1 MIKFRNKLKDFNKKQ
16 NIIGVNYSQFVK
28 KQNRLKSPVSLLK
41 SNYYFAPMQFNQI
54 VGQAAIKQ
62 RLINS
67 VTDNRVSHAQLFLGP
82 EGSGS
87 LALAVAYAQFLSCED
102 KQPDDSCG
110 VCSSCRKYQKLMHPD
125 LHFSYPF
132 FAKHKDDNALTFIE
146 EWREAF
152 LANPYLSLDIW
163 RDYLEAENKQANI
176 NIAEC
181 HQIIKKLSFK
191 PFESAYKILILWLP
205 EYLDKEGNAL
215 LKIIEEPQP
224 NTLFLLVAQN
234 QDQILNTIL
243 SRTQLIKIP
252 ALTYEDIKHQMIG
265 QYHQTEHAAAEIAYL
280 SNGNMTEA
288 LAMLGQEDKSYH
300 NLFVQWLRYCFANK
314 GIELVSFVDQ
324 LAKMGREN
332 QKNFMRYG
340 ISFIRECC
348 LLMAEAGSLVHL
360 PAAELETAQ
369 RMAKVMT
376 ISMANAISAEL
387 EKAHYHIERN
397 ANPKILFLDVSLQ
410 IISFVKAK
418 SSPQGNHYIPN

>member
-1 MIKFRNKLKDFNKKQ
+1 MRFKD
-16 NIIGVNYSQFVK
+16 IIGQE
-28 KQNRLKSPVSLLK
+28 
-41 SNYYFAPMQFNQI
+41 
-54 VGQAAIKQ
+54 AIKQ

-67 VTDNRVSHAQLFLGP
+67 VNENRVSHAQLFLGP

-87 LALAVAYAQFLSCED
+87 LALAVAYAQYLSCED

-132 FAKHKDDNALTFIE
+132 FAKHKDDTALTYIE
-146 EWREAF
+146 QWRDAF
-152 LANPYLSLDIW
+152 TANPYLSLDIW
-163 RDYLEAENKQANI
+163 RGYLEAENKQANI

-215 LKIIEEPQP
+215 LKVIEEPQP

-243 SRTQLIKIP
+243 SRTQLIKVP
-252 ALTYEDIKHQMIG
+252 CLNYEEIKEHLITD
-265 QYHQTEHAAAEIAYL
+265 HNQTETAASEIAYL

-288 LAMLGQEDKSYH
+288 LSMLQQDTKSYH
-300 NLFVQWLRYCFANK
+300 TLFVQWLRQCFSNK
-314 GIELVSFVDQ
+314 GLEVLGFVDQ
-324 LAKMGREN
+324 MAKLGREN
-332 QKNFMRYG
+332 QKNFLRYG

-348 LLMAEAGSLVHL
+348 LLRSGAERIVKL
-360 PAAELETAQ
+360 PGQELETAKK
-369 RMAKVMT
+369 MSAVMNIPQAQT
-376 ISMANAISAEL
+376 IINEL

-410 IISFVKAK
+410 IIKILNFKIV
-418 SSPQGNHYIPN
+418 PTGNHYIPN

>member
-1 MIKFRNKLKDFNKKQ
+1 MQFKD
-16 NIIGVNYSQFVK
+16 IIGQ
-28 KQNRLKSPVSLLK
+28 Q
-41 SNYYFAPMQFNQI
+41 
-54 VGQAAIKQ
+54 AIKQ

-67 VTDNRVSHAQLFLGP
+67 VTENRVSHAQLFLGP

-87 LALAVAYAQFLSCED
+87 LALAVAYAQYLSCED
-102 KQPDDSCG
+102 KQPTDSCG

-132 FAKHKDDNALTFIE
+132 FAKHKDDTALTFIE
-146 EWREAF
+146 QWREAF
-152 LANPYLSLDIW
+152 NANPYLNLDTW
-163 RDYLEAENKQANI
+163 RGYLEAENKQANI

-215 LKIIEEPQP
+215 LKVIEEPQP

-252 ALTYEDIKHQMIG
+252 CLNYEDIKQEMVANHN
-265 QYHQTEHAAAEIAYL
+265 QTDTAAAEIAYL

-288 LAMLGQEDKSYH
+288 LGMLLHDTKSYH
-300 NLFVQWLRYCFANK
+300 ELFVQWLRLCFANK
-314 GIELVSFVDQ
+314 GLDVLAFVEQ
-324 LAKMGREN
+324 TSKMGREN
-332 QKNFMRYG
+332 QKNFLRYG
-340 ISFIRECC
+340 TSFLRECC
-348 LLMAEAGSLVHL
+348 LLRSGAERLVKL
-360 PAAELETAQ
+360 PEREMETA
-369 RMAKVMT
+369 RKMSSVIK
-376 ISMANAISAEL
+376 ISEAEVVIDEL

-410 IISFVKAK
+410 IIKVLHLKIVPS
-418 SSPQGNHYIPN
+418 GNHYIPN